1 MDVPARKLP
10 RWLAGYVAA
19 LEFDS
24 PGRPLDIAELG
35 ARFKLSPQRTREIAY
50 ALAQIGWLRRVSHG
64 VYEFIPA
71 AAVYPSASNWLP
83 FAHVS
88 APYFVSGLAAAQVLR
103 LTTQLPSRQLVVI
116 PQRTRA
122 PKAFSRAGMRIVRVT
137 PDRHYGWDEIDVEG
151 VSVRVAS
158 TARLVIDLVEHPD
171 WFTDA
176 GVPEKL
182 SGEPFRDAP
191 AEVRSRIG
199 ERADGPAVESR
210 LSRGEQPA
218 MSDELAA
225 TMARANADYE
235 AKFGRIF
242 LIRAKGRSAADIY
255 DALRHRLSLGREEEA
270 AIAIG
275 ELREIALLRLAE
287 RVTP

>member
-171 WFTDA
+171 WFDGTGEA
-176 GVPEKL
+176 ARVIERSFRRSGV
-182 SGEPFRDAP
+182 GEIVETVLRWPSSAAARR
-191 AEVRSRIG
+191 VG
-199 ERADGPAVESR
+199 WWADR
-210 LSRGEQPA
+210 LLGTSWQ
-218 MSDELAA
+218 
-225 TMARANADYE
+225 
-235 AKFGRIF
+235 
-242 LIRAKGRSAADIY
+242 GRSA
-255 DALRHRLSLGREEEA
+255 
-270 AIAIG
+270 
-275 ELREIALLRLAE
+275 LLERARDGGAE
-287 RVTP
+287 RLGLVPGVPARGPALEPWRITVNVDEDVLAMETAIR